1 MPPSRRP
8 PTISTTTTPPL
19 PIPPPPAPFARVRC
33 RACPAYP
40 RPDAAGRTCTVI
52 MCADVLVYNLDQW
65 RSSDSS
71 TDINITLFDFKEGH
85 MTLLSHALHWA
96 PSTCSETWSGR
107 CSLLFC
113 RAARR
118 RDCVQGASTIIKYD
132 IAREDAVRF
141 RHLTA
146 AQGSRA
152 SETSERVSWCNG
164 RRCETMGNATSGSRR

>member
-1 MPPSRRP
+1 
-8 PTISTTTTPPL
+8 
-19 PIPPPPAPFARVRC
+19 
-33 RACPAYP
+33 
-40 RPDAAGRTCTVI
+40 

-152 SETSERVSWCNG
+152 SERVREERYNLSDELGAPWTVHHHIDTTTARAAAG
-164 RRCETMGNATSGSRR
+164 ADVL

>member
-1 MPPSRRP
+1 MP
-8 PTISTTTTPPL
+8 
-19 PIPPPPAPFARVRC
+19 
-33 RACPAYP
+33 
-40 RPDAAGRTCTVI
+40 
-52 MCADVLVYNLDQW
+52 
-65 RSSDSS
+65 
-71 TDINITLFDFKEGH
+71 
-85 MTLLSHALHWA
+85 LLAHGHALHMA
-96 PSTCSETWSGR
+96 PSASSETWSGR

-152 SETSERVSWCNG
+152 SERVREERYNLSDELGAPWSDG
-164 RRCETMGNATSGSRR
+164 TPDHATSIGTPI